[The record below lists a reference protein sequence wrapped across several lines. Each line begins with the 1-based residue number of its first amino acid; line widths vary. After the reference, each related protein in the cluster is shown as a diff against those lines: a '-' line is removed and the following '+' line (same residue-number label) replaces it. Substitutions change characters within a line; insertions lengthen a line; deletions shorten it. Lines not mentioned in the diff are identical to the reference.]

1 MRKNVK
7 KVIAPLLAAAMA
19 LSCTVCVSAAED
31 ETIKLTV
38 WGAEEDQN
46 LLKELTDKFQ
56 EKYADQ
62 KFDIQI
68 GVESES
74 TAKDTILTDVEAGA
88 DVYAFADD
96 QLPDLVKAGAL
107 LKLDDYAEALQLAD
121 TTLDDVK
128 AANVEGAIDAATIDG
143 SLYAFPRAADNGYF
157 LYYDSSVISE
167 EDAASWDSLLEA
179 ADKAGKKVGMTLA
192 SGWYN
197 ASFFY
202 GAGFTTGLN
211 DDGTTTMDWNGTSAD
226 GYTGVDVVKGMLDIT
241 SNPAFMAVADGDM
254 SNQLASG
261 NLAACVSGT
270 WDAITA
276 KEIFGDGYAATKLPT
291 FTVGDKQVQ
300 QGSVAGYKYV
310 GVRIGYEHP
319 EIAAKMISV
328 MFDKVRFDCTDSE
341 EFKNYYQLNVEPS
354 ARPLS
359 INVDYNNALSI
370 CYRNLAA
377 TITGRK
383 NPDSLELLE
392 RSFYDACSEY
402 IKNANKT
409 STQWAAYMS
418 RIKACSLI
426 AQDNLKVVDS
436 LYFKSTDT
444 MKSHWWRLKAKE
456 KEAYLKIISGEEDI
470 SYFDTFVKEWNEQ
483 GGQTITSE
491 VSESM
496 K

>member
-38 WGAEEDQN
+38 WGAEEDQD

-96 QLPDLVKAGAL
+96 QLTDLVKAGAL

-128 AANVEGAIDAATIDG
+128 AANVEGAIDAA
-143 SLYAFPRAADNGYF
+143 
-157 LYYDSSVISE
+157 
-167 EDAASWDSLLEA
+167 SWDSLLEA

-192 SGWYN
+192 SG
-197 ASFFY
+197 
-202 GAGFTTGLN
+202 
-211 DDGTTTMDWNGTSAD
+211 
-226 GYTGVDVVKGMLDIT
+226 
-241 SNPAFMAVADGDM
+241 
-254 SNQLASG
+254 
-261 NLAACVSGT
+261 NLVACVSGT

-276 KEIFGDGYAATKLPT
+276 QDVFGDGYAATKLPT

-310 GVRIGYEHP
+310 GVNGYSENSGWAVLLAEYLTNEESQQMFFDQRESGP
-319 EIAAKMISV
+319 SNKNVAASDSV
-328 MFDKVRFDCTDSE
+328 QE
-341 EFKNYYQLNVEPS
+341 NV
-354 ARPLS
+354 ALA
-359 INVDYNNALSI
+359 ALS
-370 CYRNLAA
+370 AQ
-377 TITGRK
+377 
-383 NPDSLELLE
+383 
-392 RSFYDACSEY
+392 SEY
-402 IKNANKT
+402 AQAQKVGGKYWDPAQTFGELVAQGTLSADDDNAI
-409 STQWAAYMS
+409 QEA
-418 RIKACSLI
+418 L
-426 AQDNLKVVDS
+426 DNLVDGV
-436 LYFKSTDT
+436 T
-444 MKSHWWRLKAKE
+444 APVE
-456 KEAYLKIISGEEDI
+456 
-470 SYFDTFVKEWNEQ
+470 
-483 GGQTITSE
+483 
-491 VSESM
+491 
-496 K
+496 

>member
-1 MRKNVK
+1 
-7 KVIAPLLAAAMA
+7 MA

-38 WGAEEDQN
+38 WGAEEDQD

-96 QLPDLVKAGAL
+96 QLTDLVKAGAL

-202 GAGFTTGLN
+202 GAGFTTELN

-270 WDAITA
+270 WDAA
-276 KEIFGDGYAATKLPT
+276 AVQEAFGDGYAACALPT
-291 FTVGDKQVQ
+291 YTCAGNQVPM
-300 QGSVAGYKYV
+300 GSAAGYKMIGVNANSAQV
-310 GVRIGYEHP
+310 GWAMELAKFLTNEQSQETRFAERQIGP
-319 EIAAKMISV
+319 SNIAAGESDEVKA
-328 MFDKVRFDCTDSE
+328 
-341 EFKNYYQLNVEPS
+341 NVAIAAVTAQNGANGVVQIVGSGYWDPS
-354 ARPLS
+354 KAFGE
-359 INVDYNNALSI
+359 IIAQ
-370 CYRNLAA
+370 
-377 TITGRK
+377 G
-383 NPDSLELLE
+383 NPDGTDVQTLL
-392 RSFYDACSEY
+392 
-402 IKNANKT
+402 
-409 STQWAAYMS
+409 
-418 RIKACSLI
+418 
-426 AQDNLKVVDS
+426 DNLV
-436 LYFKSTDT
+436 
-444 MKSHWWRLKAKE
+444 
-456 KEAYLKIISGEEDI
+456 
-470 SYFDTFVKEWNEQ
+470 
-483 GGQTITSE
+483 
-491 VSESM
+491 ESASQPTE
-496 K
+496 